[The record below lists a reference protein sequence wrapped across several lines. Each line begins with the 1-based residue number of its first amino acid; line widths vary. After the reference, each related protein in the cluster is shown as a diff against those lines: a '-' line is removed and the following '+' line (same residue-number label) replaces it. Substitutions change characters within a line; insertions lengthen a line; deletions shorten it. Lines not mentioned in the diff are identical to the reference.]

1 MRSLREFRVDRANGK
16 ILGVCAGISN
26 LTGWDPTFVRVG
38 MALIM
43 LAGPFPWTLAA
54 YAAVGFFAK
63 RLRPGEDGSYVARRA
78 TPEDLAEASIVA
90 RRQAEIDSCV
100 ASADSSLAREI
111 EQLRRTEKVGG

>member
-1 MRSLREFRVDRANGK
+1 MRSWREFRIDRGNGK

-26 LTGWDPTFVRVG
+26 HTGWDPTFVRVG
-38 MALIM
+38 MALLM

-54 YAAVGFFAK
+54 YALVGLLAK
-63 RLRPGEDGSYVARRA
+63 RLRPGEEDGYRRRA
-78 TPEDLAEASIVA
+78 TPEDLHEASIVA

-111 EQLRRTEKVGG
+111 EQLRRTETVGG